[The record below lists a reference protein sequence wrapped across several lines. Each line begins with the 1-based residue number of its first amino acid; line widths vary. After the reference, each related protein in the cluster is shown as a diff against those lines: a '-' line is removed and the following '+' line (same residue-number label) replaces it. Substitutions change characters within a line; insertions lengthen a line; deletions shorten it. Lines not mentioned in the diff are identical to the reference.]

1 MDHLGV
7 LKLHVSLGLEGKQSG
22 PIWTLLGGCKFF
34 ALSVMF
40 GTLHAALGMQHH
52 LYACQF
58 YFETS
63 VAAFPIWCFCTS
75 QLWGLL
81 VTADVLLLDSL

>member
-1 MDHLGV
+1 MFPWGWREN
-7 LKLHVSLGLEGKQSG
+7 SQGQSG
-22 PIWTLLGGCKFF
+22 TLLGGCKFF